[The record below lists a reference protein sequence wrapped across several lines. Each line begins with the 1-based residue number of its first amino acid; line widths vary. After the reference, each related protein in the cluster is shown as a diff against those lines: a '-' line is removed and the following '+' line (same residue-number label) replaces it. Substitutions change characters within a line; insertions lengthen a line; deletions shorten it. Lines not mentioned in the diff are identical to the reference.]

1 MVGDRGGVDGDA
13 MDQREGLVF
22 AERDEMNLVVGES
35 LLALGIEEDGAVVGS
50 QRGVRIRTGFRRGL
64 PLDDPGKKGMAK
76 LNGEQRGTAR
86 ELRFFE
92 RKGSGCFGPDEK
104 IDGVIGRSQA

>member
-1 MVGDRGGVDGDA
+1 

-50 QRGVRIRTGFRRGL
+50 QRGVPICTGFRRRL
-64 PLDDPGKKGMAK
+64 PLNDPGKKGMVK
-76 LNGEQRGTAR
+76 LNGELRRTAR
-86 ELRFFE
+86 ELGIFE
-92 RKGSGCFGPDEK
+92 GKGSGRFRPDEK
-104 IDGVIGRSQA
+104 IDRVIGRGQA

>member
-1 MVGDRGGVDGDA
+1 MWRCCFVADEDSETVPAGEMADGMFAAFAEAAYFIRETGSDA

-50 QRGVRIRTGFRRGL
+50 QRGVRICAGFRCRL
-64 PLDDPGKKGMAK
+64 PLNDSGKKGMMK
-76 LNGEQRGTAR
+76 LNGE
-86 ELRFFE
+86 LR
-92 RKGSGCFGPDEK
+92 R
-104 IDGVIGRSQA
+104 